1 MVDYQK
7 INNRWIYGLTL
18 SVFGRNLV
26 TYVIIAFINTIF
38 GIMQGFVPFMGIGSL
53 IVMVYLGGVSFM
65 VAHRTILLGE
75 TISPG
80 EAFAFTP
87 QSKTYF
93 WQYLFVT
100 GIPVVIGIL
109 GGVTMVLSEELP
121 FDVNQM
127 ALALLA
133 FVMVIYYIMMALF
146 GSSLV
151 ATAVGGDGMMMVSRG
166 RITFFYCLM
175 RLIFLPTLAVGA
187 FGAAVFYGLLGIG
200 EQGFID
206 LLATLGD
213 SQGEVLMSIIL
224 LSIGAQLVAILF
236 NLITAVIISK
246 AFLLAEVRLAVKG
259 EPTEWSKR
267 AFGISAQ
274 ARGVVYR

>member
-1 MVDYQK
+1 MDYQK
-7 INNRWIYGLTL
+7 INSRWIYGLTL

-26 TYVIIAFINTIF
+26 TYFIIAFLNTIF
-38 GIMQGFVPFMGIGSL
+38 GIAQGVVPFMGIGSL

-75 TISPG
+75 TITPG
-80 EAFAFTP
+80 EAFALTP

-100 GIPVVIGIL
+100 GIPVLLGIL
-109 GGVTMVLSEELP
+109 GGVALFLSEDLP
-121 FDVNQM
+121 FDPNQM
-127 ALALLA
+127 TLALLGL
-133 FVMVIYYIMMALF
+133 VMGVYYIMVALF

-166 RITFFYCLM
+166 RITFFYSLT
-175 RLIFLPTLAVGA
+175 RLILLPTLAVVA
-187 FGAAVFYGLLGIG
+187 LGAAVFYGLRAGG
-200 EQGFID
+200 AQGFANV
-206 LLATLGD
+206 LKTLGD
-213 SQGEVLMSIIL
+213 GQGEMLTSIIL
-224 LSIGAQLVAILF
+224 LSIAAQLVMILF
-236 NLITAVIISK
+236 NLITAVIITK
-246 AFLLAEVRLAVKG
+246 AYLLAEVRLAVNG
-259 EPTEWSKR
+259 EPTEWGKR